1 MSDTTT
7 AVPVPN
13 PSRPGPRTGLPD
25 DDLGA
30 PSVPGTGRPDDVPAP
45 SQPHTRTDSPDQVPT
60 PAQPRSRTEPA
71 DHVPTPAQ
79 PRCRKGPLGYIRTR
93 LPRHW
98 PPVATTLAVGAG
110 TVVSLAPGLLPRTA
124 AAQAVLTAV
133 TVVVALGIARLIR
146 LVARYTAGRA
156 PVATPRARRLVFAA
170 TAAGVLGAVV
180 HAARWQHILRSAMDV
195 APTGPGHWV
204 GWAVGATLL
213 TVATVV
219 VGRGCGRAL
228 RRIGWSRALVMT
240 VVAGLPMALFAV
252 PAAVGWGDRTYAAA
266 NATADPGLV
275 RPVAVSRS
283 GSAAS
288 MVDWS
293 TLGREG
299 QRFVTAGPPGAVRV
313 YIGLRS
319 APDLAA
325 RAALAVRELD
335 RAGGFDRSDLVIAV
349 PTGSGWVDA
358 RALQGF
364 DTRFGGEVAV
374 VALQYSY
381 APSWATFVFGRDAAT
396 ASARALVT
404 AVEQHM
410 ATLPDPPRL
419 HLYGQSLGALGG
431 STVFAGAAEQNRRVC
446 SALWAGMPGG
456 GGPAPGARTAVLAN
470 TSDPVV
476 HWSLDLLWRPPDLT
490 AARRDAP
497 TPPWLPVAGFLQTTA
512 DLLGAL
518 GAPPGHG
525 HRYDT
530 DQGTALPGC
539 GPA

>member
-1 MSDTTT
+1 M
-7 AVPVPN
+7 
-13 PSRPGPRTGLPD
+13 
-25 DDLGA
+25 
-30 PSVPGTGRPDDVPAP
+30 
-45 SQPHTRTDSPDQVPT
+45 
-60 PAQPRSRTEPA
+60 
-71 DHVPTPAQ
+71 
-79 PRCRKGPLGYIRTR
+79 
-93 LPRHW
+93 
-98 PPVATTLAVGAG
+98 
-110 TVVSLAPGLLPRTA
+110 SLAPGLLPRTA

-133 TVVVALGIARLIR
+133 AVVVALGVARVVR
-146 LVARYTAGRA
+146 LVIRHTTGSA
-156 PVATPRARRLVFAA
+156 PVATPRTRRSVFAA

-180 HAARWQHILRSAMDV
+180 YAARWQQTLRSAMEV
-195 APTGPGHWV
+195 APAGPGHWA

-213 TVATVV
+213 TVGTVAV
-219 VGRGCGRAL
+219 VHGCGRLL
-228 RRIGWSRALVMT
+228 RRIGWSRTLVMT

-252 PAAVGWGDRTYAAA
+252 PAAVSWGDRTYAAA
-266 NATADPGLV
+266 NAAPEPGLI
-275 RPVAVSRS
+275 RPVAVTRS
-283 GSAAS
+283 GSAES
-288 MVDWS
+288 MVSWS

-299 QRFVTAGPPGAVRV
+299 QRFVSAGPAGAVRV

-335 RAGGFDRSDLVIAV
+335 RAGGFDRSDLVIAI

-358 RALQGF
+358 RALEGF
-364 DTRFGGEVAV
+364 GARFGGDVAV

-381 APSWATFVFGRDAAT
+381 APSWATFVFGRDAAA
-396 ASARALVT
+396 ASARALVA
-404 AVEQHM
+404 AVEERI
-410 ATLPDPPRL
+410 ATMSDPPRL
-419 HLYGQSLGALGG
+419 HLYGQSLGAFGG
-431 STVFAGAAEQNRRVC
+431 SAVFAGAAEQNRRVC

-497 TPPWLPVAGFLQTTA
+497 TPPWLPVVGFLQTTA
-512 DLLGAL
+512 DLPAAL
-518 GAPPGHG
+518 DAPPGHG

-539 GPA
+539 GPE